1 MIRLLTTNAERVGV
15 SPVAFPS
22 LSGCGQLSLCRLTG
36 AAERVR
42 YKAGCAR
49 EPAERNFPQ
58 PFSSH
63 KATGKAPILSECST
77 IRLPGRAP
85 FGPASH
91 PFAQCAGRRWAV
103 GLCPSSPALHFV
115 RWRHRA
121 ATSDRPENLSLSRFC
136 GRVRSRLRA
145 SPTPAGLLP
154 FRPASSLVVGPPSSV
169 WCVRRVPSGSGA
181 AWALATLAPERFAA
195 LPLSRYAIPARSL
208 AVAPSVVICI
218 GRTSRLVSLAARH
231 SRAGA
236 P

>member
-85 FGPASH
+85 SPRV
-91 PFAQCAGRRWAV
+91 PPVAQCAGRRWAV
-103 GLCPSSPALHFV
+103 GLCPSSPALQPDGDG
-115 RWRHRA
+115 RSMPIPA
-121 ATSDRPENLSLSRFC
+121 AGRKICRLAALVGTC
-136 GRVRSRLRA
+136 GRGCGQPHRLRGF
-145 SPTPAGLLP
+145 SPSAPLP
-154 FRPASSLVVGPPSSV
+154 P
-169 WCVRRVPSGSGA
+169 
-181 AWALATLAPERFAA
+181 
-195 LPLSRYAIPARSL
+195 
-208 AVAPSVVICI
+208 
-218 GRTSRLVSLAARH
+218 SLAARPCPCGACAASLPVAAQPGRVILPRPSTLRRSPSH
-231 SRAGA
+231 ATQNPPTHCSRAE
-236 P
+236 